1 MQQRKWFII
10 LAACGAALVGIL
22 SAQQAGTQGSSTIY
36 YPYPPGI
43 TPPGISEELVR
54 VSMEVQGIE
63 NEAIAEW
70 KGLTPPTLAGNPPIL
85 MNTGYQAVEILGKL
99 MNYDQNISVFQD
111 QACASCHMP
120 YAAFGGPI
128 PSVNL
133 TMIAY
138 PGSVHLRAGKR
149 TPQRYTYA
157 PFFPALQYNQE
168 QGLFYGG
175 NFWDSRATGYL
186 IRNPAANQAQFP
198 PVDPAEMGQPDTACI
213 VYRLSQAVYRP
224 LFELV
229 WGAGSFD
236 INWPANAEQICSTPN
251 GDQVFGGNTMP
262 LQLSAA
268 DRTRSNTDY
277 DHWGQ
282 SLDAYEESPRV
293 SAFSSKFDAFL
304 KNKYTFTPDEAAGY
318 KLFDGKGNCNSCHLD
333 GRGTTLTAVNTPDN
347 SAAASA
353 NPLFTCFGS
362 ANEGLPRNPANAFYY
377 ETKPDAFGF
386 TLNPMGFGYTDFG
399 LGAFLR
405 SGFGSAPNP
414 NSSWIQYAS
423 SVDGEM
429 QVSSAR
435 NVAMTPPKCPTT
447 EAGPVPYFQ
456 KGFFHNGYI
465 KSLKELVHFY
475 NTRDVYP
482 FPVTSGHC
490 PTGTIEKVTCWP
502 MPEVPGPTVDMTTG
516 MLGLTDQEENQ
527 IVSFLQTLTDG
538 FTTPYPDLNT
548 FTGTCK
554 VGGSSSTQ

>member
-1 MQQRKWFII
+1 MQRRKLFII

-157 PFFPALQYNQE
+157 SFFPALQYNQE

-304 KNKYTFTPDEAAGY
+304 KNKYTFTPAILTGEELLLLRSTPRITAPPRVLTLCSLALVRPMKGCPGIPRMPSTMKPSRMLSVSHLTQAALATRISAWELSSGAASVLRQIRTRAGY
-318 KLFDGKGNCNSCHLD
+318 SM
-333 GRGTTLTAVNTPDN
+333 
-347 SAAASA
+347 
-353 NPLFTCFGS
+353 PL
-362 ANEGLPRNPANAFYY
+362 L
-377 ETKPDAFGF
+377 
-386 TLNPMGFGYTDFG
+386 
-399 LGAFLR
+399 
-405 SGFGSAPNP
+405 
-414 NSSWIQYAS
+414 
-423 SVDGEM
+423 
-429 QVSSAR
+429 
-435 NVAMTPPKCPTT
+435 
-447 EAGPVPYFQ
+447 
-456 KGFFHNGYI
+456 
-465 KSLKELVHFY
+465 
-475 NTRDVYP
+475 
-482 FPVTSGHC
+482 
-490 PTGTIEKVTCWP
+490 
-502 MPEVPGPTVDMTTG
+502 
-516 MLGLTDQEENQ
+516 
-527 IVSFLQTLTDG
+527 
-538 FTTPYPDLNT
+538 
-548 FTGTCK
+548 
-554 VGGSSSTQ
+554 